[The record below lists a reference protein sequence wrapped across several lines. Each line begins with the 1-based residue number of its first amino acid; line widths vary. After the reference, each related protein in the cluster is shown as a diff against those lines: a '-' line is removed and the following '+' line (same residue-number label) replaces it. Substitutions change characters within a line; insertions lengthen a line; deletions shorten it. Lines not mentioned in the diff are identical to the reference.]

1 MVILMYRSSM
11 NCRQSGCRSKNCV
24 VNTSYRPTAYRF
36 IEKQVSQGRQVY
48 IICPMVEESETMEG
62 ENVIQYAQM
71 LRSQFAPSVRISYL
85 HGKMKAADKQKVM
98 DDFSEGK
105 IDVLVSTTV
114 VEVGVNVP
122 NATVMMVENAERFW
136 TCTASSVKRTCR
148 TWRLSV
154 LLHFYDEFQEERNE
168 CSVLKC

>member
-1 MVILMYRSSM
+1 
-11 NCRQSGCRSKNCV
+11 
-24 VNTSYRPTAYRF
+24 
-36 IEKQVSQGRQVY
+36 
-48 IICPMVEESETMEG
+48 MVEESETMEG

-85 HGKMKAADKQKVM
+85 HGKMKAVDKQKVM

-114 VEVGVNVP
+114 VEAAKCNGYDGGECR
-122 NATVMMVENAERFW
+122 TFW

-154 LLHFYDEFQEERNE
+154 LLHFYDEFQEERNDAA
-168 CSVLKC
+168 S